1 MCRHLHINLE
11 DLPWPLN
18 VLKFNQAIYEMQP
31 GDDMIA
37 TIKDPDVVGNLQL
50 LLSSQ
55 VELNFDVSQ
64 ADTDFLIRVIKG

>member
-50 LLSSQ
+50 CWQIS
-55 VELNFDVSQ
+55 
-64 ADTDFLIRVIKG
+64 IKFFYNY